1 MASEPIKI
9 KDDDKGYSVNQ
20 LSVPA
25 HYREF
30 LDSIIISK
38 GLIKDRIE
46 KLAQEIHEDYE
57 GKRLHIIC
65 ILKGGEKVFA
75 DLTNSLHVL
84 NSRYG
89 QKSIPITYDF
99 IKASSYINTN
109 TKGTVSIDSNIIK
122 NESIQG
128 KHILLVE
135 DIIDTGRTIAALKK
149 IILEHNPS
157 SLKVVSLLVKRL
169 KEGPKFIPDYVGFSI
184 PDKFVVGYCLD
195 YNEKFRDLQHIG
207 VLNSK
212 GIEEYKE

>member
-122 NESIQG
+122 KESIEE

-184 PDKFVVGYCLD
+184 PDKFVVDTALITT
-195 YNEKFRDLQHIG
+195 K
-207 VLNSK
+207 NS
-212 GIEEYKE
+212 GICST